1 MVSEHTVPVPEV
13 TSRAGSQHASAVR
26 TMFDTIAPTY
36 DRLNRV
42 LSMGVDQ
49 RWRKTAIR
57 EAFIRPSDSVLDL
70 CSGTMDFAKAI
81 AALGPKRLVAAD
93 FAKEMLEAGKE
104 KAPTA
109 ERIVADAQDMPFDA
123 ATFTRV
129 LCGFGMRNLQ
139 DVGKGMDEV
148 HRVLAPG
155 GRFVTLEF
163 FRPTRLDTRAFHAV
177 YGRYVLPTMGAL
189 LAKQRSAYAYLR
201 DSMGAF
207 YTIEDYAMM
216 LRKRG
221 FENVRTTE
229 LLFGIAGI
237 VVGDRPS

>member
-1 MVSEHTVPVPEV
+1 VAAPIPEV
-13 TSRAGSQHASAVR
+13 TSRAGTEHGSAVQN
-26 TMFDTIAPTY
+26 MFDSLAPTY

-49 RWRKTAIR
+49 HWRKVAIR
-57 EAFIRPSDSVLDL
+57 EAFIRPRDHVLDL
-70 CSGTMDFAKAI
+70 CAGTMDLAAAI
-81 AALGPKRLVAAD
+81 SKVNPARLVAAD
-93 FAKEMLEAGKE
+93 FAREMLEAGKD

-109 ERIVADAQDMPFDA
+109 ERVVADAMALPFDA

-139 DVGKGMDEV
+139 DVGKGIDEV
-148 HRVLAPG
+148 YRVLESG

-163 FRPTRLDTRAFHAV
+163 FRPTRKDTRAFHAV

-207 YTIEDYAMM
+207 YTIDAYALLM
-216 LRKRG
+216 KQRG
-221 FENVRTTE
+221 FENVRTIE

-237 VVGDRPS
+237 VVGDKP